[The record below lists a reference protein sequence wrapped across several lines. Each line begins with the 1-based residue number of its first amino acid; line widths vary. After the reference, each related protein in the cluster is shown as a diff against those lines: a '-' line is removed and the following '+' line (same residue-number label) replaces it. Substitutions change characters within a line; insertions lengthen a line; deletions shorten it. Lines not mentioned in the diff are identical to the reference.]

1 MEIVEEKAG
10 DVLIVTLKGRL
21 DTNSSKEAEKQIL
34 DRIGAGE
41 HRLVIDLAELD
52 YLSSVGLRVLLLAAK
67 RMKAVQGQLAVCT
80 LKPEVATI
88 FDIAGFAAIFRILAT
103 RDEAVRELS

>member
-21 DTNSSKEAEKQIL
+21 DASSSKGAEKQIL

-88 FDIAGFAAIFRILAT
+88 FDIAGFTAIFRILAT